1 MAQTDRQGKIHQT
14 GYMFWLDVKMR
25 TNQMKLFLAMSVAA
39 RGGADAGRE
48 EYFLEL
54 ERKDICPRCTGI

>member
-1 MAQTDRQGKIHQT
+1 MNKSHGMAQTDRQDKIHHT
-14 GYMFWLDVKMR
+14 GYMFWLDDIQVK
-25 TNQMKLFLAMSVAA
+25 MKLFLAMSVAA

-54 ERKDICPRCTGI
+54 E